1 VGKPEGKRPFA
12 RLRPRWEENVNME
25 LQKLGWEGLYWI
37 DQDQDMDRWRAL
49 VKSEMILRAT

>member
-1 VGKPEGKRPFA
+1 MGKPEGKRPFA